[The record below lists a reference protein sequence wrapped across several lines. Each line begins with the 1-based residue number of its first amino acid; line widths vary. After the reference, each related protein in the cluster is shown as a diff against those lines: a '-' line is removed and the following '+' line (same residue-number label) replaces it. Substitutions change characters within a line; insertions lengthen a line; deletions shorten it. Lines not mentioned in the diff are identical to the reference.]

1 MSSSQVL
8 HYTDN
13 DSCRYALMK
22 GAGETPVAK
31 CLVASI
37 MGQEHKMQTK
47 SWYGCV
53 PSLAIRQMTLADG
66 SWESLVA
73 FGSIGIDVPWSELLE
88 ILPSL

>member
-31 CLVASI
+31 CLIAST
-37 MGQEHKMQTK
+37 MEQEHKMQTK
-47 SWYGCV
+47 SWDGRV
-53 PSLAIRQMTLADG
+53 PSHSNPSDDPSRG
-66 SWESLVA
+66 SCESLVA
-73 FGSIGIDVPWSELLE
+73 LGSIGIDVPWSELLE